1 MNAVQ
6 VAEVK
11 NRADQFIQELLQDH
25 LKVLQQIHN
34 RQHSP
39 ENYVEEMSKTVE
51 LLCAHSR
58 SFAEN
63 CHRLKFFFDW
73 AVPPIP
79 EWMDHFVDQYVQFR
93 EGKTLWTE
101 RGVYNVAGLKPGG
114 NYLELCSGDG
124 FNTFHYYRPFAR
136 SITAVD
142 FDETALRHAR
152 EYNDAENIEFRK
164 ADIRTEFPVG
174 QYDNILWDAAIE
186 HFTEDEIASIM
197 GNIKASLKPGGTL
210 SGYTLVEPEDG
221 GKHLHHH
228 EREFH
233 SKEDLAEFLTPYFKE
248 VRVFETIHPERHNLY
263 FYAGES
269 TLPFDDDWCHA
280 LRVSA
285 ENHS

>member
-1 MNAVQ
+1 M
-6 VAEVK
+6 
-11 NRADQFIQELLQDH
+11 
-25 LKVLQQIHN
+25 
-34 RQHSP
+34 
-39 ENYVEEMSKTVE
+39 
-51 LLCAHSR
+51 
-58 SFAEN
+58 
-63 CHRLKFFFDW
+63 
-73 AVPPIP
+73 
-79 EWMDHFVDQYVQFR
+79 
-93 EGKTLWTE
+93 WTE

-114 NYLELCSGDG
+114 NYLKSSARVMD

-197 GNIKASLKPGGTL
+197 GNIKASLKPGGIL

-228 EREFH
+228 EREFPQGRP
-233 SKEDLAEFLTPYFKE
+233 AEFLTPYFKE
-248 VRVFETIHPERHNLY
+248 VRVFETIHR
-263 FYAGES
+263 
-269 TLPFDDDWCHA
+269 TT
-280 LRVSA
+280 
-285 ENHS
+285 

>member
-1 MNAVQ
+1 MDGPLRRPVCS
-6 VAEVK
+6 
-11 NRADQFIQELLQDH
+11 IQ
-25 LKVLQQIHN
+25 
-34 RQHSP
+34 R
-39 ENYVEEMSKTVE
+39 
-51 LLCAHSR
+51 
-58 SFAEN
+58 
-63 CHRLKFFFDW
+63 
-73 AVPPIP
+73 
-79 EWMDHFVDQYVQFR
+79 
-93 EGKTLWTE
+93 GKTLWTE

-197 GNIKASLKPGGTL
+197 GNIKASLKPGGIL

-233 SKEDLAEFLTPYFKE
+233 FKG
-248 VRVFETIHPERHNLY
+248 RP
-263 FYAGES
+263 S
-269 TLPFDDDWCHA
+269 
-280 LRVSA
+280 RVSDTLFQRSA
-285 ENHS
+285 RLRNHPPGTT